1 MGKKA
6 MIFAAGL
13 GTRLAPLTNDKPKA
27 LVEASGKTML
37 QRTIETLLNADVEE
51 IVINVHH
58 FAELIK
64 KAISEYKYPGVKFH
78 ISDESSMLLDTG
90 GGLLKAAE
98 FLYGEEPFYV
108 HNVDIISD
116 INLKDMYQKHLDEQA
131 LATLAVSGRSSTRGF
146 LWYDNRLCGWQNIQT
161 GTQIKCYSTPTPP
174 KALAFSGVHVISPY
188 IFPEI
193 TETGKFSINQ
203 VYLRLAFQHKIM
215 AYEHD
220 SSHWADLG
228 TTEKIAQAEKM
239 LQQNK

>member
-13 GTRLAPLTNDKPKA
+13 GTRLAPLTDDKPKA
-27 LVEASGKTML
+27 LVEVGGKTML

-58 FAELIK
+58 FADLIK
-64 KAISEYKYPGVKFH
+64 RTIHDYNYTGVKFY
-78 ISDESSMLLDTG
+78 ISDESDMLLDTG
-90 GGLLKAAE
+90 GGLLKASD
-98 FLYGEEPFYV
+98 FLNGTEPFFV

-131 LATLAVSGRSSTRGF
+131 LATLAVSHRNSTRGF
-146 LWYDNRLCGWQNIQT
+146 LWVENRLCGWQNIQT
-161 GTQIKCYSTPTPP
+161 GTEIKCYSTPTPP
-174 KALAFSGVHVISPY
+174 KVLAFSGVHIISPS

-215 AYEHD
+215 AYEHNANY
-220 SSHWADLG
+220 WADLG
-228 TTEKIAQAEKM
+228 TTEKIAQAEKI
-239 LQQNK
+239 LQKKP